1 MRMEIVTPHSIISL
15 GIGAKNL
22 FLTNILTK
30 CEDGSFDTLQ
40 IVQNNTVDRIKNL
53 PTAYGFTQ
61 KIKDGTI
68 NAFEKLEV
76 GTKFL
81 CLNTWII
88 NYESI
93 EAQYYKKLTQLCNEE
108 NSFDEAKILADKWLL
123 EQNKNS

>member
-40 IVQNNTVDRIKNL
+40 IVQNNTVDKIKNL

-61 KIKDGTI
+61 KVKDGTI
-68 NAFEKLEV
+68 TAFEKLAI

-108 NSFDEAKILADKWLL
+108 NSIDEAKILADKWLL
-123 EQNKNS
+123 EQNKIK